1 MAEPP
6 APAAR
11 LGPDG
16 GEPAPP
22 RIAAAWEVFVVFL
35 GLGLTSFGGP
45 VAHLGYFREA
55 LVARRHWLSDTD
67 YAQLVSL
74 CHFLPGP
81 ASSQLGMAIGLRR
94 AGIPG
99 LLAAWLGFTLPSAV
113 AMVAFGYG
121 LGLVGGTGTAPW
133 VAGLMA
139 AAVAV
144 VAQAV
149 LGMAP
154 LAFGRRRATIAVAAM
169 VAALAAPSPITQVV
183 VIAGAGVAGLLWLES
198 SEVVAADDE
207 APVTRVG
214 RRTGAA
220 CLVAFGVLLVALPV
234 LAATATTPGWRLIA
248 GFYQAGAL
256 VFGGG
261 HVVLPLLE
269 AHTVQAGLVDADTFL
284 AGYGAAQAVPGPL
297 FTVAAFLGF
306 ASMSPPNGV
315 AGATLALIAIFL
327 PSALLII
334 GVHPFWERL
343 RTSPAAG
350 RALQGINAAVVGVL
364 AAALY
369 TPVFTVGVDGPPA
382 MALAAICFVALRVW
396 KVPPWAVVLTA
407 GGLGALLLG

>member
-6 APAAR
+6 TPDPARAQAHGPAAV
-11 LGPDG
+11 
-16 GEPAPP
+16 
-22 RIAAAWEVFVVFL
+22 WEVFVVFL
-35 GLGLTSFGGP
+35 GLGSTSFGGP
-45 VAHLGYFREA
+45 VAHLGYFRDA
-55 LVARRHWLSDTD
+55 LVARRRWLSDES

-94 AGIPG
+94 AGVPG
-99 LLAAWLGFTLPSAV
+99 LIAAWLGFTLPSAV
-113 AMVAFGYG
+113 AMTAFGFG
-121 LGLVGGTGTAPW
+121 LGLIGGAAAPW

-149 LGMAP
+149 LGMAS
-154 LAFGRRRATIAVAAM
+154 LAAGRRRATIAVAAL
-169 VAALAAPSPITQVV
+169 VAVLVAPSPITQVLV
-183 VIAGAGVAGLLWLES
+183 IVASGIAGMRWLEAPEPTPDGS
-198 SEVVAADDE
+198 AE
-207 APVTRVG
+207 APVTTVG
-214 RRTGAA
+214 RRTGIA
-220 CLVAFGVLLVALPV
+220 CLVAFSVLLVALA
-234 LAATATTPGWRLIA
+234 AATGGAGWRMIA
-248 GFYQAGAL
+248 GFYQSGAL

-269 AHTVQAGLVDADTFL
+269 AQTVKAGLVDADTFL
-284 AGYGAAQAVPGPL
+284 AGYGAAQAMPGPL
-297 FTVAAFLGF
+297 FTFAAFLGF
-306 ASMSPPNGV
+306 VSAAPPNGV

-350 RALQGINAAVVGVL
+350 RALQGINAAVVGLL

-369 TPVFTVGVDGPPA
+369 TPVFTAGVDGPA
-382 MALAAICFVALRVW
+382 SLALAAACLVALRVW
-396 KVPPWAVVLTA
+396 KLPPWAVVLA
-407 GGLGALLLG
+407 AAGLGAVFLR